1 MQHRRNDFDVTNRI
15 QTTDSRA
22 VEAEI
27 VRIHRL
33 LYPGATALVMA
44 QAFSD
49 ASSVYAGD
57 YPGYRACDTGYHDM
71 QHVLDVTLAMARL
84 MDGYQHSRQTS
95 PALTSALF
103 EFGIVAALFHDVGYI
118 RTSDDHIAPSGAYY
132 TQIHIARGVAF
143 LREYL
148 PKIGMAAFA
157 GEAVEALHFTG
168 HEKAIADIAVSDPM
182 LRLIGKMVG
191 SADVIAQIADR
202 CYLEKCRDRL
212 FPEFVV
218 GGVAVRRV
226 RGQEEVIYRSGE
238 DLVRQTPQFVADAIA
253 RLENELGG
261 AYHYATTHFGG
272 YNLYLHAA
280 NRNVQF
286 AKQLAASKSHLRRTL
301 PLKTVPAAVS
311 RSISRSVSGSY
322 AQSKH

>member
-1 MQHRRNDFDVTNRI
+1 MQYRRNDFDVTNRI
-15 QTTDSRA
+15 QTTDPRA
-22 VEAEI
+22 VEAE
-27 VRIHRL
+27 VLRLYRL
-33 LYPGATALVMA
+33 LYPGAPG
-44 QAFSD
+44 QAMSRAFADVTSL
-49 ASSVYAGD
+49 YAGD

-95 PALTSALF
+95 PALTSAMF

-118 RTSDDHIAPSGAYY
+118 RTSDDRIAPSGAFY
-132 TQIHIARGVAF
+132 THTHIARGVAF
-143 LREYL
+143 LRDYL

-157 GEAVEALHFTG
+157 GQTIETLHFTG
-168 HEKAIADIAVSDPM
+168 YEKAIADIEVSDP
-182 LRLIGKMVG
+182 LERLIGKMVG
-191 SADVIAQIADR
+191 SADIIAQIADR

-226 RGQEEVIYRSGE
+226 RGGEEVVYRSGD
-238 DLVRQTPQFVADAIA
+238 DLVRQTPQFVAEAIA
-253 RLENELGG
+253 RLDNELGG

-272 YNLYLHAA
+272 YNLYIHAA

-286 AKQLAASKSHLRRTL
+286 ARRLTAAQNQLRRTL
-301 PLKTVPAAVS
+301 PLKSVPMPMP
-311 RSISRSVSGSY
+311 RSFSRSVSNGY
-322 AQSKH
+322 TQQKH